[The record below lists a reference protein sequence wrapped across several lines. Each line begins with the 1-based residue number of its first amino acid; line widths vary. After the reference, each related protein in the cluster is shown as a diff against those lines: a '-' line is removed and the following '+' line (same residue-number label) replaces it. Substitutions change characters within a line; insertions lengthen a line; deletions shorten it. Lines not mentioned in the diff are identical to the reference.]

1 MPAPHHSR
9 GEGLWEGRRQAGG
22 APQTPGVPPPTAPEA
37 IFPPLNPASAPGWLC
52 DPQVGAF
59 FPLGLLAPLLSQGM
73 AFLIP
78 FQWHQ
83 LAKTPPPAPG
93 SLCPPH
99 GSSCFPCSCFLPSYP
114 SPPSLPPPF
123 PLSPPPFLSLS
134 PFPLPPLPTPP
145 AVPFLSHQLDGLW
158 QDAQRAGQ
166 GTQLENRVSGAA
178 RNPNA
183 AALLL
188 PLPTPPAAPPPPRPA
203 GPSCFPKRG
212 QTPHPTHHAP
222 PAHQQNCKLRKRHW
236 AGCPEPCFLDPYLCL
251 SLPLCKVRLHVGA
264 LRA

>member
-99 GSSCFPCSCFLPSYP
+99 GSSCFPCSCFLPFSPLPASSLP
-114 SPPSLPPPF
+114 SQPPSFSVPLPVSSPTPAHTPSS
-123 PLSPPPFLSLS
+123 PLSRPSIR
-134 PFPLPPLPTPP
+134 
-145 AVPFLSHQLDGLW
+145 
-158 QDAQRAGQ
+158 RA
-166 GTQLENRVSGAA
+166 L
-178 RNPNA
+178 
-183 AALLL
+183 
-188 PLPTPPAAPPPPRPA
+188 
-203 GPSCFPKRG
+203 
-212 QTPHPTHHAP
+212 
-222 PAHQQNCKLRKRHW
+222 
-236 AGCPEPCFLDPYLCL
+236 AGCSESRPGHPVGKSGVGSCPE
-251 SLPLCKVRLHVGA
+251 S
-264 LRA
+264 